1 MKALLLKSLQHPLFQ
16 VMKNKNLV
24 MLWIGEGFSV
34 LGSQFYMIALPWLVL
49 QLTGDTFQ
57 MGMVLALAGIPRAL
71 FMLVG
76 GAFTDRFDPKVMM
89 IASNTVRMAVGI
101 YLAFLV
107 YNGQV
112 EMPLLYLLSL
122 TFGLADAFLY
132 PAQSAMLPKIVKP
145 EFLLA
150 GNSIVQ
156 GTAQSSIAVGPALA
170 GIVIAVFS
178 AGSTNSAVSKET
190 MDLFGIAVA
199 FIVNASAFFISI
211 LFFLLIRLKSST
223 DRSDSSEIKGMLGLL
238 WEGIVYVVGD
248 KTLMFMLFVA
258 AFNHFLVEGPL
269 FIGVPVLANSR
280 FTQGAAAFGIIMSG
294 LGAGML
300 AGIAIAGLL
309 PALNPKR
316 MGSILMSLLSLS
328 GLGMIVLGFMANTY
342 LAAFVVML
350 MGLAQGYVIV
360 QFSTWMQ
367 LRAPPHLLGRVLSM
381 MMFASVGLVP
391 VSQALC
397 GQLIKLSVTGLFVGA
412 GIIVVVLNLIMS
424 FRPEIKR
431 MGLKEELKRA
441 TGDCENRR
449 S

>member
-1 MKALLLKSLQHPLFQ
+1 
-16 VMKNKNLV
+16 

-49 QLTGDTFQ
+49 RVTGDTFQ
-57 MGMVLALAGIPRAL
+57 MGIVLALAGIPRAL

-76 GAFTDRFDPKVMM
+76 GAFTDRFDPKIMM
-89 IASNTVRMAVGI
+89 IASNMVRMTVGI

-107 YNGQV
+107 YNSRV
-112 EMPLLYLLSL
+112 DMTLLYLLSL
-122 TFGLADAFLY
+122 IFGLADAFLY
-132 PAQSAMLPKIVKP
+132 PAQSAILPKIVKP

-156 GTAQSSIAVGPALA
+156 GTAQLSIAVGPALA

-178 AGSTNSAVSKET
+178 NESANNAVSDNT
-190 MDLFGIAVA
+190 MDMFGIAVA
-199 FIVNASAFFISI
+199 FIVNASAFFIAI
-211 LFFLLIRLKSST
+211 VFFLLIRLKSSEH
-223 DRSDSSEIKGMLGLL
+223 RSSRSENQGMLALL
-238 WEGIVYVVGD
+238 REGILYLKGD
-248 KTLMFMLFVA
+248 KALIFMLFVA

-300 AGIAIAGLL
+300 TGIAAAGML

-316 MGSILMSLLSLS
+316 MGGILMSLLSLS
-328 GLGMIVLGFMANTY
+328 GLGMIALGFMNNTY
-342 LAAFVVML
+342 LAALVVMF

-367 LRAPPHLLGRVLSM
+367 LRAPSHLLGRVLSM

-412 GIIVVVLNLIMS
+412 GIIVVVLNLVMS
-424 FRPEIKR
+424 FRPEIR
-431 MGLKEELKRA
+431 MMGLRIELEEPVANAESCK
-441 TGDCENRR
+441 